1 MTQSNGVPSPSK
13 RERYAASNTHRHH
26 TLLSMTQKTS
36 SELFKEV
43 LSPKILLGKLPNV
56 VENAPEPN
64 SPYKPTCSIREEY
77 GRPIYGVAFN
87 SDNRSQPSDPLYF
100 ATVSGH
106 YVTVY
111 QCHLKDDVEDA
122 SIEDSSR
129 LEPVSTLL
137 TFADPAGDEEEF
149 YCCAWSRDTSERSVF
164 NSWGGCSESH
174 RPRPTPHQG
183 VNDFYSGSI
192 IPPHQQIIAVA
203 GKRGV
208 IRILCPSMLS
218 CLGSLVGHG
227 GSINELKFHPK
238 DLSLLF
244 SFSKDYTIRLWNVA
258 TNVLICVFGGSEGH
272 RAEVLHGDVS
282 LSGNLLLSAGMDHYI
297 KIWRLNTP
305 ELANSI
311 SESFDYR
318 LHTNTRPFPVLVQQ
332 FPEFSS
338 RDVHGD
344 YVDCARW
351 FGSLVISKSCEN
363 CVMLWKPGE
372 LDDSSYCTDS
382 SPVVYS
388 ESGSH
393 LADGGIQ
400 VTDGLRLPA
409 RLSGIVPHSESEEES
424 HAPGVLT
431 EPKASVIHRLKAENC
446 NLWFVRFDLDLKN
459 QILALGTSS
468 GPSRVYLWDLKH
480 PEKAFNLPPQV
491 LHLPPISRVGRG
503 GSSSNHVAIRQIRFA
518 NDGEIL
524 LCVGDNGVIVRF
536 DRM

>member
-1 MTQSNGVPSPSK
+1 MTQSNSVPSPPK

-26 TLLSMTQKTS
+26 TLLNMTQKTS
-36 SELFKEV
+36 SELFKEI
-43 LSPKILLGKLPNV
+43 LSPEILLEKLPNV

-64 SPYKPTCSIREEY
+64 CPYKPTCSIREEY

-87 SDNRSQPSDPLYF
+87 SANRSQPSDPLYF

-111 QCHLKDDVEDA
+111 QCHLKDVVEDA
-122 SIEDSSR
+122 SSEDSSR
-129 LEPVSTLL
+129 LKPVSTLL

-149 YCCAWSRDTSERSVF
+149 YCCAWSHDASERSVF
-164 NSWGGCSESH
+164 NSWGGCSESR
-174 RPRPTPHQG
+174 RPRPTPHHHQG
-183 VNDFYSGSI
+183 VNNFRGGSI

-227 GSINELKFHPK
+227 GSINELEFHPK
-238 DLSLLF
+238 GLSLLF

-311 SESFDYR
+311 RESFNYR
-318 LHTNTRPFPVLVQQ
+318 LHTNTRLFPVLVQQ

-363 CVMLWKPGE
+363 CVMVWKPGE
-372 LDDSSYCTDS
+372 LDSSSGS
-382 SPVVYS
+382 SPVVCS
-388 ESGSH
+388 ESGS
-393 LADGGIQ
+393 GGAVQ
-400 VTDGLRLPA
+400 VLDGLRLPT
-409 RLSGIVPHSESEEES
+409 RLSGIVPYSENQL
-424 HAPGVLT
+424 HTPGVLT
-431 EPKASVIHRLKAENC
+431 DPKASVIHRLKAENC
-446 NLWFVRFDLDLKN
+446 NLWFTRFDLDPKN

-468 GPSRVYLWDLKH
+468 GPPRVYLWDLKN
-480 PEKAFNLPPQV
+480 PEKAFNLPPKV
-491 LHLPPISRVGRG
+491 LRLPPISRVGRG

-524 LCVGDNGVIVRF
+524 LCVCDNGVIVRF

>member
-1 MTQSNGVPSPSK
+1 MTQSNGLLSPSK

-43 LSPKILLGKLPNV
+43 LSPEILLGKLPNV

-64 SPYKPTCSIREEY
+64 SPYKPTCSIREEH

-122 SIEDSSR
+122 SSEDSST

-238 DLSLLF
+238 RLSLLF

-318 LHTNTRPFPVLVQQ
+318 LHTNTRLVSDVHTLFWSVSMITFSEVVGSKKLNVFFHFETTSFTLCGSYSHRNILIVHERLFCEIQFRLDIRTLEPLTVYLLAWFGRVSGVLV
-332 FPEFSS
+332 FPSK
-338 RDVHGD
+338 V
-344 YVDCARW
+344 
-351 FGSLVISKSCEN
+351 VILN
-363 CVMLWKPGE
+363 M
-372 LDDSSYCTDS
+372 T
-382 SPVVYS
+382 
-388 ESGSH
+388 
-393 LADGGIQ
+393 
-400 VTDGLRLPA
+400 
-409 RLSGIVPHSESEEES
+409 
-424 HAPGVLT
+424 
-431 EPKASVIHRLKAENC
+431 
-446 NLWFVRFDLDLKN
+446 N
-459 QILALGTSS
+459 QYRINKQW
-468 GPSRVYLWDLKH
+468 R
-480 PEKAFNLPPQV
+480 E
-491 LHLPPISRVGRG
+491 
-503 GSSSNHVAIRQIRFA
+503 
-518 NDGEIL
+518 
-524 LCVGDNGVIVRF
+524 
-536 DRM
+536 